1 MLATVIIN
9 ATIQKHKFDNGVT
22 IGFVANVGTG
32 NLENMRVVFLT
43 DSIIVAN
50 GWGCDP
56 FGSAGRGIY
65 PPLRSS
71 LRADPFP

>member
-9 ATIQKHKFDNGVT
+9 ATTQKHKFGNGVT

-32 NLENMRVVFLT
+32 NLENMQVVFLT

-50 GWGCDP
+50 G
-56 FGSAGRGIY
+56 
-65 PPLRSS
+65 
-71 LRADPFP
+71 

>member
-9 ATIQKHKFDNGVT
+9 ATIQKHKFGNGVT

-32 NLENMRVVFLT
+32 NLENMQVVFLT

-50 GWGCDP
+50 DWVYEKVCLDEL
-56 FGSAGRGIY
+56 SN
-65 PPLRSS
+65 
-71 LRADPFP
+71 

>member
-9 ATIQKHKFDNGVT
+9 ATTQKHKFGNGVT

-32 NLENMRVVFLT
+32 NLENMQVVFLT

-50 GWGCDP
+50 DCV
-56 FGSAGRGIY
+56 Y
-65 PPLRSS
+65 M
-71 LRADPFP
+71 

>member
-9 ATIQKHKFDNGVT
+9 ATIQKHKFGNGVT

-32 NLENMRVVFLT
+32 NLENMQVVFLT

-50 GWGCDP
+50 APKIG
-56 FGSAGRGIY
+56 AGKN
-65 PPLRSS
+65 
-71 LRADPFP
+71 